1 LGDESETVTAD
12 NASSAVALVKRYLEA
27 CSGRR
32 VEEAAGCL
40 ADGCE
45 LVFPWGRFRTLPELF
60 AETQARY
67 RWARKHYVSW
77 DVVRH
82 ADGSVIVI
90 VAGTLFGEALD
101 GTPFADVRYID
112 RFVIRDSRI
121 VQHQVWND
129 LAVSGVLAKKGSE

>member
-1 LGDESETVTAD
+1 VGDERETVTAD
-12 NASSAVALVKRYLEA
+12 HASSAVELVKQYLEA

-32 VEEAAGCL
+32 VQEAERCL

-67 RWARKHYVSW
+67 RWARKHYDTW

-90 VAGTLFGEALD
+90 VAGTLFGESLD
-101 GTPFADVRYID
+101 GTPFADIRYID
-112 RFVIRDSRI
+112 RFVIRGLRI

>member
-1 LGDESETVTAD
+1 LDEERETVTED
-12 NASSAVALVKRYLEA
+12 HASSAVELVKQYLEA
-27 CSGRR
+27 CSGRK

-45 LVFPWGRFRTLPELF
+45 LVFPWGRFRTLHELF
-60 AETQARY
+60 AETQGRY
-67 RWARKHYVSW
+67 RWARKHYDTW

-112 RFVIRDSRI
+112 RFVIRGLRI

-129 LAVSGVLAKKGSE
+129 LAVSGVLAKKGSD